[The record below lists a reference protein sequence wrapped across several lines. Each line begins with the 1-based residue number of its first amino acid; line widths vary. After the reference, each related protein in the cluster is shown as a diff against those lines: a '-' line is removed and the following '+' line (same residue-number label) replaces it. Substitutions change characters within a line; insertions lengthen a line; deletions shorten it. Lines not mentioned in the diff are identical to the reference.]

1 MFEILDQ
8 LLIGALVLVVA
19 LSAGFVIVVGYMSIA
34 EWREN
39 KAFRQRYLATLPK
52 APRQDYWARKT
63 GMGKNKA

>member
-19 LSAGFVIVVGYMSIA
+19 LSAGYMAVVAYVTIA

-63 GMGKNKA
+63 GMGKNRA